1 MFWRGVRAAPVQKYP
16 PQHMGLTPRHMPVG
30 SPQGTLYYRYSSGP
44 PALLR
49 VEASMSILLLFSV
62 FLFPKQYEQNHFS
75 KYIVLD
81 ICILNKDFRFE
92 QDPLYSVSLLFFVL
106 D

>member
-1 MFWRGVRAAPVQKYP
+1 MCIQTEANI
-16 PQHMGLTPRHMPVG
+16 LTRP
-30 SPQGTLYYRYSSGP
+30 SSGP

-49 VEASMSILLLFSV
+49 VEASMSILLLSCV

-92 QDPLYSVSLLFFVL
+92 QDPLYLYPFMRHSVSLLFFVL

>member
-1 MFWRGVRAAPVQKYP
+1 MY
-16 PQHMGLTPRHMPVG
+16 
-30 SPQGTLYYRYSSGP
+30 SDQGTLYYRYSSGP

-49 VEASMSILLLFSV
+49 VEASMIILLLSFV

-81 ICILNKDFRFE
+81 ICILNKDLRFE
-92 QDPLYSVSLLFFVL
+92 HDPLYLYPYMRHSVSLLFFVL

>member
-1 MFWRGVRAAPVQKYP
+1 
-16 PQHMGLTPRHMPVG
+16 MGG
-30 SPQGTLYYRYSSGP
+30 GQGTLYYRYCSGP

-49 VEASMSILLLFSV
+49 VEASVSILLLSSV

-81 ICILNKDFRFE
+81 ICILNKDFRFK
-92 QDPLYSVSLLFFVL
+92 LRIFV
-106 D
+106 